1 MSRAVRR
8 RGPARWT
15 GLARGARAR
24 LAAVGSTARS
34 IAPAALVALAAVLSA
49 SIAPSGASVARAA
62 IRVEA
67 PDALSND
74 RGAVAAA
81 IDRALPDLETFFG
94 APLAADYLVTIA
106 ASRPAFVVAARGV
119 PAWGI
124 GVAIPSERRVVLL
137 AARAAPAGTAIA
149 KVAVHEVAHL
159 FIHEAGGDDVPRW
172 LDEGLA
178 IFLSGEDRGA
188 SFWDLALAIVGDN
201 AYYLGEIETRF
212 PAREGAAHLAY
223 YESLTAV
230 QFIVRRWGAA
240 SIPRLLR
247 ETRAA
252 GFDAATAAV
261 LGMSPEEF
269 EEAWETDL
277 RRRTRWVVWTAGGV
291 PAASLFALLFLAAVI
306 RKRIAG
312 ARKLARWEAE
322 ERRAAETDASR
333 AGTTPPVSAP
343 GPRGEGG
350 PGPGTC

>member
-1 MSRAVRR
+1 MRR
-8 RGPARWT
+8 RGPTRWT
-15 GLARGARAR
+15 GLAAVARER
-24 LAAVGSTARS
+24 LAAVRS
-34 IAPAALVALAAVLSA
+34 AIRSVALAALIAVPSA
-49 SIAPSGASVARAA
+49 LIAAPGASVARAEV
-62 IRVEA
+62 RVEA
-67 PDALSND
+67 PDALLGD
-74 RGAVAAA
+74 RRAVATAVE
-81 IDRALPDLETFFG
+81 RALPDLESFFG
-94 APLAADYLVTIA
+94 APLATDYVVTIA
-106 ASRPAFVVAARGV
+106 PSRPVFVAAARGV

-137 AARAAPAGTAIA
+137 GTRAAPAGTAIG

-159 FIHEAGGDDVPRW
+159 FIHEAGGDEVPRW
-172 LDEGLA
+172 LDEGVA

-201 AYYLGEIETRF
+201 AYYLSEIAWRF
-212 PAREGAAHLAY
+212 PAREGAARLAY

-247 ETRAA
+247 EARAA
-252 GFDAATAAV
+252 DFDAAAASV
-261 LGMSPEEF
+261 FGMSPDEF

-291 PAASLFALLFLAAVI
+291 PAASVLVLLFLAAVV

-322 ERRAAETDASR
+322 ERRAAEAEASIEESR
-333 AGTTPPVSAP
+333 SDG
-343 GPRGEGG
+343 
-350 PGPGTC
+350 